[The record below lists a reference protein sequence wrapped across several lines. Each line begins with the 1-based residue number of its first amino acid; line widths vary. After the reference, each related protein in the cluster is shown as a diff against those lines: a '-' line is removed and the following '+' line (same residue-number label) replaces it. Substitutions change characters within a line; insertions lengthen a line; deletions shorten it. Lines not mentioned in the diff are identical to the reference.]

1 MILFRPIVLVV
12 VVIYACF
19 GPPGCA
25 VPVGDDGDGT
35 GESDACTLS
44 GSSRA
49 CAECADGNTTCRYG
63 ETSVTAVSC
72 GGCQARSRLYLE
84 LCDAGVTDSADTIE
98 AGTSCVD
105 EPL

>member
-1 MILFRPIVLVV
+1 MILFRSIVVIVV
-12 VVIYACF
+12 VLCACF
-19 GPPGCA
+19 GCA

-35 GESDACTLS
+35 GDSGACTLS
-44 GSSRA
+44 DNSQG

-63 ETSVTAVSC
+63 DTSVTAVSC

-84 LCDAGVTDSADTIE
+84 LCDADVTDSADAIE

>member
-1 MILFRPIVLVV
+1 MILFRPIVVV
-12 VVIYACF
+12 FVVICACF
-19 GPPGCA
+19 VAPGCA
-25 VPVGDDGDGT
+25 TPVGDDGDGT
-35 GESDACTLS
+35 GGSDACTLS
-44 GSSRA
+44 ANSQG

-72 GGCQARSRLYLE
+72 GGCQARSRLYQA
-84 LCDAGVTDSADTIE
+84 LCDAGVSDSADAIE